1 MELEIK
7 NLKAQLD
14 KASDYEEIKSELQ
27 LLRQIEFGHGDDDD
41 DDDETGNANA
51 KVDSI
56 LIERNKS
63 LTQQLADHRAQHDDL
78 NSKIVSLEAQV
89 ESSLAEVNR
98 LRELNEKL
106 ENDLTNLQDVTSNNR
121 FNDNASLISG
131 MTRMTRPNG
140 RNGSIISGQP
150 GNNFGSGLGIVAE
163 DSPSILPIITKQR
176 DRFREK

>member
-63 LTQQLADHRAQHDDL
+63 LTNWQIIEH
-78 NSKIVSLEAQV
+78 N
-89 ESSLAEVNR
+89 
-98 LRELNEKL
+98 
-106 ENDLTNLQDVTSNNR
+106 
-121 FNDNASLISG
+121 
-131 MTRMTRPNG
+131 MT
-140 RNGSIISGQP
+140 I
-150 GNNFGSGLGIVAE
+150 
-163 DSPSILPIITKQR
+163 
-176 DRFREK
+176 